1 MNKINKYI
9 AGMGVAVMSLATF
22 NSCIEEVEPQSS
34 TVIESQVNQSSS
46 AVKALVW
53 GLPYYFNACARD
65 YHFEFGYGAMLHM
78 RDVMTGDL
86 PVNPSPSGY
95 DWFAEYEQ
103 TTLLNQDAPTIWYVW
118 AYYNKFIQ
126 NTNVALSAIANANKT
141 GMEDKYAGYEA
152 VAKAFRA
159 IAYLE
164 MAQMYEFK
172 TNDKFTT
179 GVNADGNNVEGLT
192 VPIVTEK
199 TTLEEARNNPRATK
213 EVMQQFILDDLTYAL
228 ENIDKFD
235 DSDKVFPHKAEV
247 YGLMAR
253 FYMWKED
260 YPKAQE
266 AARNAINNYSG
277 SPMSQ
282 NEALSKTS
290 GFNDLSKF
298 MWGAKQT
305 DANESVKTGIINW
318 TSWMSNETSFGYA
331 SAEPFVMIDANM
343 YDRIGNSDWRK
354 LMWKAPEGSPL
365 EGKTEWIDAK
375 TAESYPDYAS
385 AKFRPVNGDG
395 DNYTVGAASAYPVMR
410 VEEMYFIEAEA
421 AAHQNAEKGKELLE
435 KFMKTYR
442 NKTYSCSKTDQDDV
456 IEEIVFQKRVEL
468 WGEGLTFF
476 DIKRLNYSVERGY
489 LGTNF
494 GAGTRFNTQGRPAW
508 MNFTIYRTEAE
519 DNPALE
525 GWNNPNPT
533 SAYSEWTGK

>member
-22 NSCIEEVEPQSS
+22 NSCIEEVDPQSS
-34 TVIESQVNQSSS
+34 TVIESQVNHSSS
-46 AVKALVW
+46 AVKALIW

-95 DWFAEYEQ
+95 DWFANYEQ
-103 TTLLNQDAPTIWYVW
+103 TTLLNQDAATIWYVW

-282 NEALSKTS
+282 SEALSKTS

-305 DANESVKTGIINW
+305 DANETVKTGIINW
-318 TSWMSNETSFGYA
+318 TSWMSNETSFGYS
-331 SAEPFVMIDANM
+331 SAEPFIMIDANM

-476 DIKRLNYSVERGY
+476 DIKRLNYSVTRGY
-489 LGTNF
+489 PGTNWYDL
-494 GAGTRFNTQGRPAW
+494 TRLNTNGRPAW
-508 MNFTIYRTEAE
+508 MNLVFVAY
-519 DNPALE
+519 E
-525 GWNNPNPT
+525 GDRNQGVRGMNNPDPSDLYT
-533 SAYSEWTGK
+533 PWTEQ

>member
-22 NSCIEEVEPQSS
+22 NSCIEEVDPQSS

-86 PVNPSPSGY
+86 PVSPSPSGY
-95 DWFAEYEQ
+95 DWFADYEQ

-247 YGLMAR
+247 YGLLAR

-277 SPMSQ
+277 SPMTQS
-282 NEALSKTS
+282 EALSKTS

-298 MWGAKQT
+298 MWGAEQT
-305 DANESVKTGIINW
+305 DANETVKTGIINW
-318 TSWMSNETSFGYA
+318 TSWMSNETSFGYTGE
-331 SAEPFVMIDANM
+331 EPYIMIDANM

-354 LMWKAPEGSPL
+354 LMWKAPEGSSL
-365 EGKTEWIDAK
+365 EGKTEWINSK

-468 WGEGLTFF
+468 WGEGQTFY
-476 DIKRLNYSVERGY
+476 DIKRLNYSVTRGY
-489 LGTNF
+489 PGTNWYDL
-494 GAGTRFNTQGRPAW
+494 TRLNTNGRPAW
-508 MNFTIYRTEAE
+508 MNLVFVAY
-519 DNPALE
+519 E
-525 GWNNPNPT
+525 GDRNQGVRGMNNPDPSDLYT
-533 SAYSEWTGK
+533 PWTEQ

>member
-22 NSCIEEVEPQSS
+22 NSCIEEVDPQSS
-34 TVIESQVNQSSS
+34 TVIESQVNHSSS
-46 AVKALVW
+46 AVKALIW
-53 GLPYYFNACARD
+53 GLPYYFNACATD
-65 YHFEFGYGAMLHM
+65 YHFECGYGAMLHR

-213 EVMQQFILDDLTYAL
+213 DVMQQFILDDLTYAL

-247 YGLMAR
+247 YGLLAR

-277 SPMSQ
+277 SPMTQS
-282 NEALSKTS
+282 EALSKTS

-298 MWGAKQT
+298 MWGAEQT

-343 YDRIGNSDWRK
+343 YDRIGKIGR
-354 LMWKAPEGSPL
+354 
-365 EGKTEWIDAK
+365 
-375 TAESYPDYAS
+375 
-385 AKFRPVNGDG
+385 
-395 DNYTVGAASAYPVMR
+395 
-410 VEEMYFIEAEA
+410 
-421 AAHQNAEKGKELLE
+421 AH
-435 KFMKTYR
+435 
-442 NKTYSCSKTDQDDV
+442 V
-456 IEEIVFQKRVEL
+456 
-468 WGEGLTFF
+468 
-476 DIKRLNYSVERGY
+476 
-489 LGTNF
+489 
-494 GAGTRFNTQGRPAW
+494 
-508 MNFTIYRTEAE
+508 
-519 DNPALE
+519 
-525 GWNNPNPT
+525 
-533 SAYSEWTGK
+533 

>member
-22 NSCIEEVEPQSS
+22 NSCIEEVDPQSS
-34 TVIESQVNQSSS
+34 TVIESQVNHSSS
-46 AVKALVW
+46 AVKALIW
-53 GLPYYFNACARD
+53 GLPYYFNACATD

-247 YGLMAR
+247 YGLLAR

-277 SPMSQ
+277 SPMTQS
-282 NEALSKTS
+282 EALSKTS

-343 YDRIGNSDWRK
+343 YDRIGNTDWRK

-468 WGEGLTFF
+468 WG
-476 DIKRLNYSVERGY
+476 
-489 LGTNF
+489 
-494 GAGTRFNTQGRPAW
+494 
-508 MNFTIYRTEAE
+508 
-519 DNPALE
+519 
-525 GWNNPNPT
+525 
-533 SAYSEWTGK
+533 

>member
-22 NSCIEEVEPQSS
+22 NSCIEEVDPQSS
-34 TVIESQVNQSSS
+34 TVIESQVNHSSS
-46 AVKALVW
+46 AVKALIW
-53 GLPYYFNACARD
+53 GLPYYFNACATD

-247 YGLMAR
+247 YGLLAR

-277 SPMSQ
+277 SPMTQS
-282 NEALSKTS
+282 EALSKTS

-343 YDRIGNSDWRK
+343 YDRIGNTDWRK

-468 WGEGLTFF
+468 WGEGQTFY
-476 DIKRLNYSVERGY
+476 DIKRLNYSVTRGY
-489 LGTNF
+489 PGTNWYDL
-494 GAGTRFNTQGRPAW
+494 TRLNTNGRPAW
-508 MNFTIYRTEAE
+508 MNLVFVAY
-519 DNPALE
+519 E
-525 GWNNPNPT
+525 GDRNQGVRGMNNPDPSDLYT
-533 SAYSEWTGK
+533 PWTEQ

>member
-22 NSCIEEVEPQSS
+22 NSCIEEVDPQSS
-34 TVIESQVNQSSS
+34 TVIESQVNHSSS
-46 AVKALVW
+46 AVKALIW
-53 GLPYYFNACARD
+53 GLPYYFNACATD

-247 YGLMAR
+247 YGLLAR

-277 SPMSQ
+277 SPMTQS
-282 NEALSKTS
+282 EALSKTS

-318 TSWMSNETSFGYA
+318 TSWMSNETTFGYA
-331 SAEPFVMIDANM
+331 SAAPFTMIASELYNKIDNN
-343 YDRIGNSDWRK
+343 DFRK
-354 LMWKAPEGSPL
+354 LSFKAPATSPL
-365 EGKTEWIDAK
+365 SGSEPYIDEGLFKDFPTY
-375 TAESYPDYAS
+375 TSL
-385 AKFRPVNGDG
+385 KFRPAEGN
-395 DNYTVGAASAYPVMR
+395 TEEASVACACAFPMMR
-410 VEEMYFIEAEA
+410 YEEMFFIAAEA
-421 AAHQNAEKGKELLE
+421 AARLGDAGTAKTILTKVMSTRNPNYNCKASSPEDVAEE
-435 KFMKTYR
+435 
-442 NKTYSCSKTDQDDV
+442 
-456 IEEIVFQKRVEL
+456 VFLQKRIEFF
-468 WGEGLTFF
+468 GEGITFF
-476 DIKRLNYSVERGY
+476 DYKRLNKSVDRTASSNWDVTENY
-489 LGTNF
+489 KIE
-494 GAGTRFNTQGRPAW
+494 GRPAW
-508 MNFTIYRTEAE
+508 MVFNI
-519 DNPALE
+519 P
-525 GWNNPNPT
+525 
-533 SAYSEWTGK
+533 YSEGSQNHALADYMNPDPSGVYTPVAK

>member
-86 PVNPSPSGY
+86 PVSPSPSGY

-247 YGLMAR
+247 YGLLAR
-253 FYMWKED
+253 F
-260 YPKAQE
+260 
-266 AARNAINNYSG
+266 
-277 SPMSQ
+277 
-282 NEALSKTS
+282 
-290 GFNDLSKF
+290 
-298 MWGAKQT
+298 
-305 DANESVKTGIINW
+305 
-318 TSWMSNETSFGYA
+318 
-331 SAEPFVMIDANM
+331 
-343 YDRIGNSDWRK
+343 
-354 LMWKAPEGSPL
+354 
-365 EGKTEWIDAK
+365 
-375 TAESYPDYAS
+375 
-385 AKFRPVNGDG
+385 
-395 DNYTVGAASAYPVMR
+395 
-410 VEEMYFIEAEA
+410 
-421 AAHQNAEKGKELLE
+421 
-435 KFMKTYR
+435 
-442 NKTYSCSKTDQDDV
+442 
-456 IEEIVFQKRVEL
+456 
-468 WGEGLTFF
+468 
-476 DIKRLNYSVERGY
+476 
-489 LGTNF
+489 
-494 GAGTRFNTQGRPAW
+494 
-508 MNFTIYRTEAE
+508 
-519 DNPALE
+519 
-525 GWNNPNPT
+525 
-533 SAYSEWTGK
+533 

>member
-46 AVKALVW
+46 AVKALIW

-86 PVNPSPSGY
+86 PVVYSPNGY
-95 DWFAEYEQ
+95 DWFANYEQ
-103 TTLLNQDAPTIWYVW
+103 TTLLNQDSPTIWYVW

-277 SPMSQ
+277 SPMTQS
-282 NEALSKTS
+282 EALSKTS

-305 DANESVKTGIINW
+305 DANESVNW
-318 TSWMSNETSFGYA
+318 Y
-331 SAEPFVMIDANM
+331 
-343 YDRIGNSDWRK
+343 
-354 LMWKAPEGSPL
+354 
-365 EGKTEWIDAK
+365 
-375 TAESYPDYAS
+375 
-385 AKFRPVNGDG
+385 
-395 DNYTVGAASAYPVMR
+395 
-410 VEEMYFIEAEA
+410 
-421 AAHQNAEKGKELLE
+421 HQLD
-435 KFMKTYR
+435 FM
-442 NKTYSCSKTDQDDV
+442 DEQ
-456 IEEIVFQKRVEL
+456 
-468 WGEGLTFF
+468 
-476 DIKRLNYSVERGY
+476 
-489 LGTNF
+489 
-494 GAGTRFNTQGRPAW
+494 
-508 MNFTIYRTEAE
+508 
-519 DNPALE
+519 
-525 GWNNPNPT
+525 
-533 SAYSEWTGK
+533 